1 MSQGVLDVDEL
12 FWVLDVGDES
22 ISIAF
27 DIEDGEV
34 IHSFSFG
41 VDLLDLNEILP
52 VGLIGGVIPVIERFT
67 GVRMVFAELSQPSST
82 DNVHGMVMITDTPL
96 V

>member
-1 MSQGVLDVDEL
+1 MSQDVFDVDEL

-27 DIEDGEV
+27 DVEDGEV
-34 IHSFSFG
+34 IHSFGFG
-41 VDLLDLNEILP
+41 VDLLDLNKILP
-52 VGLIGGVIPVIERFT
+52 VGLTGGVIPVIERFT
-67 GVRMVFAELSQPSST
+67 GVRMVFAKLSQSSST
-82 DNVHGMVMITDTPL
+82 DNVHSIVMITNTTL